1 MQKAQQHRERAGFAL
16 RMIRDFFIGNWR
28 AEKGWVFYGCK
39 KLAFCKT
46 LAITDFVASLPTTHG
61 EVTVRGEERTS
72 QTSID
77 WRVQ

>member
-46 LAITDFVASLPTTHG
+46 LASWGQALPG
-61 EVTVRGEERTS
+61 QSSSSGKS
-72 QTSID
+72 F
-77 WRVQ
+77 